1 MDELE
6 FALETIDGQRFEDFA
21 MAFLREEGYEV
32 HESGGAGAD
41 GGWDARIELGER
53 NGIAHASK
61 RKDWKRKLRE
71 DAKKV
76 EQLEEDRGEEYDLLL
91 FVTNQRVTGQQ
102 ELEVE
107 DEIQSEYSWRLK
119 LLHRD
124 NILGELRQNHHQLAE
139 KYLDAD
145 LQRDSDHLEEIEE
158 LVQDRLKQIR
168 NRDGDASEIKLGP
181 AVVLHIIP
189 NGIFSKT
196 KVKSAGKIPDPPIL
210 YERHSYPETRG
221 KSTIAYGNH
230 LGSDEKPSY
239 GLLRNDGLYE
249 SVSTSAIITGNGGDQ
264 WIRGAI
270 QSGAGIGLD
279 AHVVLTTRD
288 VISKLAEMGFS
299 GSAFVFLSFLDAS
312 EVKLD
317 RPNQSRGIRLSD
329 PSTFGTDFY
338 TTEYGTV
345 QIRSEEVIGDLEP
358 ILSEIWRQFG
368 HEAGTENIE
377 DGKWA
382 RGSYTVNGDTLLEEG
397 DR

>member
-6 FALETIDGQRFEDFA
+6 FALETIDGQRFEGFA

-61 RKDWKRKLRE
+61 RKDWKRKLRD
-71 DAKKV
+71 DAEKV
-76 EQLEEDRGEEYDLLL
+76 EQLEEARNEDYDLLL

-102 ELEVE
+102 ELEME
-107 DEIQSEYSWRLK
+107 DEIQKRYGWRLK

-124 NILGELRQNHHQLAE
+124 NILGELRQNHQQLAE

-145 LQRDSDHLEEIEE
+145 LQRDSNHIEEIEE
-158 LVQDRLKQIR
+158 LVESRLNLIR
-168 NRDGDASEIKLGP
+168 RRDEEAGELESGP
-181 AVVLHIIP
+181 AVALHIIP
-189 NGIFSKT
+189 NGIFSKS
-196 KVKSAGKIPDPPIL
+196 KVRSTGKIPDPSVL

-221 KSTIAYGNH
+221 KSTIAYGNS
-230 LGSDEKPSY
+230 LDSGKRSSY
-239 GLLRNDGLYE
+239 GLFRNDGLYE
-249 SVSTSAIITGNGGDQ
+249 TASRSAIRTGTGGDL

-270 QSGAGIGLD
+270 ESAGMGID

-288 VISKLAEMGFS
+288 IVSKLAEMGFS

-312 EVKLD
+312 EVKLHLPD
-317 RPNQSRGIRLSD
+317 RNKGIRFSG

-345 QIRSEEVIGDLEP
+345 QIGSDEIIADLEP
-358 ILSEIWRQFG
+358 VLSEIWRQFG
-368 HEAGTENIE
+368 EEDGTKNIE

-382 RGSYTVNGDTLLEEG
+382 RRSIRISGDTVLGEG

>member
-6 FALETIDGQRFEDFA
+6 FALETIDGQRFEDFV
-21 MAFLREEGYEV
+21 MAFLREEGYDV

-71 DAKKV
+71 DAEKV
-76 EQLEEDRGEEYDLLL
+76 EQLEEERDEEYDLLL

-102 ELEVE
+102 ELKME
-107 DEIQSEYSWRLK
+107 DEIQTEYGWRLK

-124 NILGELRQNHHQLAE
+124 NILGELRQNHQQLAE
-139 KYLDAD
+139 KYLDTD
-145 LQRDSDHLEEIEE
+145 LQRDSDHIADIEE
-158 LVQDRLKQIR
+158 LVEERLSLIQQ
-168 NRDGDASEIKLGP
+168 RDEEAEELEPRP

-189 NGIFSKT
+189 NGIFSQS
-196 KVKSAGKIPDPPIL
+196 KVRSAGKIPDPSVL

-221 KSTIAYGNH
+221 KSTIAYGNS
-230 LGSDEKPSY
+230 LDSGKRSSY
-239 GLLRNDGLYE
+239 GLIRNDGLYE
-249 SVSTSAIITGNGGDQ
+249 TASRSAIRTGTGGDL
-264 WIRGAI
+264 WIRGSI
-270 QSGAGIGLD
+270 ESTGMGLD

-288 VISKLAEMGFS
+288 IVSKLAKMGFS

-312 EVKLD
+312 EVKLHRPD
-317 RPNQSRGIRLSD
+317 RNKGIRFSG
-329 PSTFGTDFY
+329 PSTFGSDFY

-345 QIRSEEVIGDLEP
+345 QIGSDEVIADLEP
-358 ILSEIWRQFG
+358 VLSEIWRQFG
-368 HEAGTENIE
+368 QEDGTENIE
-377 DGKWA
+377 DGEWA
-382 RGSYTVNGDTLLEEG
+382 RQNIRINGETILGEG